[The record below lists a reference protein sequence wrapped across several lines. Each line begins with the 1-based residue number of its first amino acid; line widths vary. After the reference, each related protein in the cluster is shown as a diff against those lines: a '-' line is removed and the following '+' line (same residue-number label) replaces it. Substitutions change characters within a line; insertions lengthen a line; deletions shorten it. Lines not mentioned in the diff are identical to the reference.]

1 MRGQHLFDGLLG
13 RLHHLAQ
20 LVQRGGGEHGA
31 NEETVGDENAVDL
44 AQCAQDIVRPVQVE
58 RGKDDVGAVV
68 LEREEFLV
76 DLHICGFNYGSVF
89 IKALLL
95 ELDWLYLDRA
105 SCSMLTS
112 HEG

>member
-1 MRGQHLFDGLLG
+1 MGSGDTCGESTFSTDCS
-13 RLHHLAQ
+13 AVSITSQ

-44 AQCAQDIVRPVQVE
+44 AQRAQDVVRPVQVE

-95 ELDWLYLDRA
+95 ELD
-105 SCSMLTS
+105 
-112 HEG
+112 